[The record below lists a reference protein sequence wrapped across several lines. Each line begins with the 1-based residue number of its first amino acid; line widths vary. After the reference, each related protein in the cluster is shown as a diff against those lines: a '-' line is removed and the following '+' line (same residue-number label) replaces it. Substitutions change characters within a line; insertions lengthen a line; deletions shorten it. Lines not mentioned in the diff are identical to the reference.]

1 MNIPWNGIWHYTEV
15 AAEAIGLFLIAVFV
29 IVLVCGT
36 FAWLLKSRLG
46 CINREIR
53 TLRKF
58 NRALSNK
65 VKELAEDK
73 RFTAKERDLPYVKA
87 EDACGG
93 FEGAYVDACMV
104 CNKWIPMTKPH

>member
-15 AAEAIGLFLIAVFV
+15 AAEVMGLFLIAVFV
-29 IVLVCGT
+29 VALVCGT
-36 FAWLLKSRLG
+36 FAWLWKGWLG
-46 CINREIR
+46 CFNREIR

-73 RFTAKERDLPYVKA
+73 RFTAKERGDLYSFWFN
-87 EDACGG
+87 ACLDK
-93 FEGAYVDACMV
+93 EWGA
-104 CNKWIPMTKPH
+104 

>member
-15 AAEAIGLFLIAVFV
+15 AAEVIGLSLIAVFV
-29 IVLVCGT
+29 IAIVCGT
-36 FAWLLKSRLG
+36 FAWLWNGWLG
-46 CINREIR
+46 CVNREIR

-73 RFTAKERDLPYVKA
+73 RFTAKERGDLYSLWFN
-87 EDACGG
+87 ACLDK
-93 FEGAYVDACMV
+93 EWGA
-104 CNKWIPMTKPH
+104 